1 MRTAAIRPEARGA
14 RAALAQL
21 GSGRLT
27 LALLAS
33 LGIAVALVGRDAG
46 PASSTLAA
54 PLALLAA
61 NLAAAIATRR
71 AFRAQPALLAFHVAL
86 LAVVTLAAVGRLTY
100 LDGTLELSEGEEF
113 AGVLQHEASG
123 PLHARSLER
132 AAFTNVAF
140 SVDYEPGLKRAR
152 TLNRVA
158 FSRGG
163 AERVRTIG
171 DDTPLRLAGYRF
183 HTTSNKGFAPEFYW
197 LPAGGGEPVRGTI
210 HLPSFPARLE
220 RQELDWIPPGGTRAL
235 RTRLEIEERVVEL
248 EGSWR
253 LAPPRRHALVIES
266 GEERATLRPGES
278 WQFSDGTL
286 RYMGLRMWMGYGVSH
301 DWTRP
306 WVLAAA
312 LVAAGAL
319 AWHYGARFRREPWQR
334 AGGAR

>member
-1 MRTAAIRPEARGA
+1 MRTAPIRRDARGA

-27 LALLAS
+27 LALLA
-33 LGIAVALVGRDAG
+33 LLALAVALVGRDAG

-61 NLAAAIATRR
+61 NLAAAIATRP

-86 LAVVTLAAVGRLTY
+86 FAVVALAAVGRLTY
-100 LDGTLELSEGEEF
+100 LEGTLELSEGEEF

-123 PLHARSLER
+123 PLHVRSLER

-140 SVDYEPGLKRAR
+140 SVDYEPGLKRAH

-158 FSRGG
+158 YARGG
-163 AERVRTIG
+163 AGRERTIG

-183 HTTSNKGFAPEFYW
+183 QTTSNKGFAPEFLW
-197 LPAGGGEPVRGTI
+197 LPAGGGEAVRGTI

-220 RQELDWIPPGGTRAL
+220 RQELDWVPPGGTRTL

-248 EGSWR
+248 EGRWR
-253 LAPPRRHALVIES
+253 LEPPRLHALVIEA
-266 GEERATLRPGES
+266 GEERARLQPGEA
-278 WQFSDGTL
+278 WRFSDGTL
-286 RYMGLRMWMGYGVSH
+286 RYVGLRMWMGYGVSH
-301 DWTRP
+301 DWTRS
-306 WVLAAA
+306 WMLASA

-319 AWHYGARFRREPWQR
+319 AWHYAARFRREPWQR
-334 AGGAR
+334 AGGPR